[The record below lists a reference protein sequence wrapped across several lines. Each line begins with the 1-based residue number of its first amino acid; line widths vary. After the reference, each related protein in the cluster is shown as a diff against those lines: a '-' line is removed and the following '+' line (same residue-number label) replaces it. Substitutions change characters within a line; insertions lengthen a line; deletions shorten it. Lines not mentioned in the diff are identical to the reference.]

1 MITLFVLDSKTV
13 KDVRELQ
20 MVLKE
25 WRLDSQQQMKFNLA
39 KFKVTCTGRTS
50 LNLCSAMGPKLVG
63 SSQLKLS

>member
-1 MITLFVLDSKTV
+1 MKQTVSWPSLMITQFVLDSKTV

-39 KFKVTCTGRTS
+39 KFKETCTGRR
-50 LNLCSAMGPKLVG
+50 V
-63 SSQLKLS
+63 